1 MIQDIADA
9 LVQSWRNAATASVLF
24 VPRLVAAT
32 IIFAAG
38 FVVSLLARRAIRRL
52 LAWLRF
58 DRLSLRTGASEMLRL
73 ADMPTAEVLI
83 AKVVF
88 WMVWIGFIVSA
99 VDTLHLRP
107 VQGLVNEF
115 FRFVPRFLVALLVL
129 TLGFLVGNF
138 LWRATL
144 LASVNAGLPGARLL
158 SGALRILVIA
168 IGVVMALEQLG
179 LATAVVLTAFAIMF
193 GALMLGLAIAFGLG
207 GREPLQ
213 AISKP
218 ALSIIRSARLGTR
231 APTARRKEAE
241 RAGESARFTAL
252 RGNHSHFMVK
262 NPPALLA
269 TYDLLVALD
278 PHGGLRGDFH
288 VAPHADFVFERH
300 ERGVAF
306 AREQS
311 LVAVEQVFIDLRGE
325 AGAF

>member
-207 GREPLQ
+207 ERDAAKQLLEQQFL
-213 AISKP
+213 AK
-218 ALSIIRSARLGTR
+218 
-231 APTARRKEAE
+231 KERDTDA
-241 RAGESARFTAL
+241 
-252 RGNHSHFMVK
+252 
-262 NPPALLA
+262 
-269 TYDLLVALD
+269 
-278 PHGGLRGDFH
+278 
-288 VAPHADFVFERH
+288 APH
-300 ERGVAF
+300 
-306 AREQS
+306 
-311 LVAVEQVFIDLRGE
+311 L
-325 AGAF
+325 